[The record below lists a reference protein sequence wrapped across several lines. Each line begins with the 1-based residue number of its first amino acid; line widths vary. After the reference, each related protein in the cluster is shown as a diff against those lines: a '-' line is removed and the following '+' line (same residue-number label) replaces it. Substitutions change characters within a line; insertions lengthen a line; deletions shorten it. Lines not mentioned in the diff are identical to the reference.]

1 MRIWRIILP
10 VFLLSAVACGCLH
23 PAPRQPVT
31 INNLQAAETKFGQI
45 AGGLLETWNSRDT
58 QVVKD
63 LFTDDAEAYDRS
75 FGDHVVGPDQI
86 TGLIAIVS
94 AFGPNWEARQT
105 DRYIGLDNG
114 LVVDEMWN
122 LKFGSIQFTQDHPMM
137 DIDWL
142 QTRNDRISNW
152 TILYGLDT
160 LEELAIPSL
169 QRLDQARSL
178 LSSYQAAWSSGKVQ
192 AVTQLYANDAVREDM
207 VFMERQEGQRAI
219 TTFAKS
225 FFGWYPG
232 AQWNI
237 SLEFGEGIGDAP
249 ITGGLYTIKVNDQ
262 NGQPCEVKMAILL
275 QTAENLIIQETLYYE
290 AQSLISCGWAR

>member
-1 MRIWRIILP
+1 MRHWKIILL
-10 VFLLSAVACGCLH
+10 VFLLSAVACGGLH

-45 AGGLLETWNSRDT
+45 AGGLLETWNSRDA
-58 QVVKD
+58 QAVKD

-114 LVVDEMWN
+114 LVIDELWN

-137 DIDWL
+137 DVDWL
-142 QTRNDRISNW
+142 QTRDDRISNW

-160 LEELAIPSL
+160 LEELAIPTS
-169 QRLDQARSL
+169 QRLDQAKSL
-178 LSSYQAAWSSGKVQ
+178 LSSYQTAWSSGKEQ
-192 AVTQLYANDAVREDM
+192 AVAQLYTNDAVREDM
-207 VFMERQEGQRAI
+207 VFMERQEGQKAI
-219 TTFAKS
+219 ASFAKS

-232 AQWNI
+232 VQWNI
-237 SLEFGEGIGDAP
+237 SLEFGEGRGDAP
-249 ITGGLYTIKVNDQ
+249 ITGGLYAIKVTNEA
-262 NGQPCEVKMAILL
+262 GQPCEVKVAVLL
-275 QTAENLIIQETLYYE
+275 QTVENLITQETLYYD